1 MKSLL
6 LLLLVALPWA
16 LTAQKYRLSVTEVEI
31 NGTSNLHD
39 WTMTSEAA
47 EGEVLLFMEKGK
59 LIEIEQLHFKTRAN
73 TLKSGK
79 KTMDNICYE
88 ALKAE
93 DHPMITFSLLEVK
106 SITNGTGNYTI
117 TATGWM
123 TIAGTK
129 RVETITAT
137 GTVSNGMIEFTGKHS
152 MKMTDFD
159 VEPPTA
165 LFGTLKTGDELEVVF
180 RTKFSKPEV

>member
-39 WTMTSEAA
+39 WTMTSDAA
-47 EGEVLLFMEKGK
+47 EGEVLLVMEKGK
-59 LIEIEQLHFKTRAN
+59 LTEIEQLYFKTRVN

-79 KTMDNICYE
+79 KTMDNICYD
-88 ALKAE
+88 ALKADE
-93 DHPMITFSLLEVK
+93 YPLITFTLIEVK
-106 SITNGTGNYTI
+106 SINNGTGKYTI

-123 TIAGTK
+123 TIAGTI
-129 RVETITAT
+129 RRETITAA
-137 GTVSNGMIEFTGKHS
+137 GTLNNGTIEFTGKHS

-159 VEPPTA
+159 IDPPTA
-165 LFGTLKTGDELEVVF
+165 LFGTLKTGDEIEVVF
-180 RTKFSKPEV
+180 KTKFSKPEV